1 MTAKPSP
8 LQLKNIVILEERIG
22 IFPQECQKKAIKV
35 NVDFQVKFGEAE
47 IEESKQKFPAI
58 SFLLKVNE
66 KKKKVPF
73 KAYINGIALF
83 DIDLNDEKNKRLL
96 VINGTV
102 LIFGFLRGYLF
113 AKLNLLPNE
122 CRLLPAVNLIGV
134 IEEAL
139 KEEQEQN

>member
-1 MTAKPSP
+1 MTATISP
-8 LQLKNIVILEERIG
+8 LQLKNLLLLEERIG
-22 IFPQECQKKAIKV
+22 VFPEECKEDKV
-35 NVDFQVKFGEAE
+35 DLKIDFQVKFGEAE
-47 IEESKQKFPAI
+47 LEEDKRTFPAI

-66 KKKKVPF
+66 KKKKAPF
-73 KAYINGIALF
+73 KAYIRGIALF
-83 DIDLNDEKNKRLL
+83 DIDLTEERNIRLL

-122 CRLLPAVNLIGV
+122 CRLLPAVNLMQV

-139 KEEQEQN
+139 KEEHEQN